1 MLSSI
6 KFYNWAQLSPQ
17 RIRLRSIICTSKI
30 VGGVNLQLDKNFL

>member
-17 RIRLRSIICTSKI
+17 RIRLRSIIKMFFSFA
-30 VGGVNLQLDKNFL
+30 LQKSLLV